1 MELMIGGKLK
11 QLRLDKKLSIAE
23 LSRLSDVSTGLI
35 SQIERDLV
43 VPSVTSL
50 WRLAKALDTNI
61 NYFFLRRTTRG
72 AADYSQGF
80 APHHRHPP

>member
-1 MELMIGGKLK
+1 MDLMIGGKLK

-50 WRLAKALDTNI
+50 WRLAKVLDTNI
-61 NYFFLRRTTRG
+61 NYFFYEEPHEEQLIIP
-72 AADYSQGF
+72 QGF

>member
-61 NYFFLRRTTRG
+61 NYFFYEEARG
-72 AADYSQGF
+72 AADYPQGF

>member
-61 NYFFLRRTTRG
+61 NYFFTKNHTR
-72 AADYSQGF
+72 SS
-80 APHHRHPP
+80 

>member
-35 SQIERDLV
+35 SQIERDLDC
-43 VPSVTSL
+43 SL
-50 WRLAKALDTNI
+50 C
-61 NYFFLRRTTRG
+61 
-72 AADYSQGF
+72 
-80 APHHRHPP
+80 

>member
-35 SQIERDLV
+35 SQIERDLCYQ
-43 VPSVTSL
+43 P
-50 WRLAKALDTNI
+50 LAACQSIRYKYQL
-61 NYFFLRRTTRG
+61 FLLRRTTRG
-72 AADYSQGF
+72 AADYPQGL
-80 APHHRHPP
+80 APHHRHPS

>member
-35 SQIERDLV
+35 SKIERVLV
-43 VPSVTSL
+43 VPSVPIRYKYQL
-50 WRLAKALDTNI
+50 FL
-61 NYFFLRRTTRG
+61 LRRTTRG
-72 AADYSQGF
+72 AADYPQGL
-80 APHHRHPP
+80 APHHRHPS

>member
-43 VPSVTSL
+43 VPL
-50 WRLAKALDTNI
+50 LPALAACQSITI
-61 NYFFLRRTTRG
+61 QISIYFFYERTTTR
-72 AADYSQGF
+72 
-80 APHHRHPP
+80 

>member
-35 SQIERDLV
+35 SQTLLF
-43 VPSVTSL
+43 PL
-50 WRLAKALDTNI
+50 LPAFGGLPK
-61 NYFFLRRTTRG
+61 
-72 AADYSQGF
+72 
-80 APHHRHPP
+80 H